1 MAASGGFDDSRST
14 LSAERLS
21 AGWRLQLA
29 YFVYYAGSSAA
40 SYLAV
45 FLQDVG
51 QFNKVQIGVLQA
63 IPLYI
68 NVFGPPFWG
77 MVADVAQ
84 HQRLIHT
91 ICIGTGAILNFT
103 VQFVSN
109 FHFLCIVIALAAF
122 QNAPNNAMLDQL
134 ALREAAYGRQRLF
147 GSLGYGLGAYFL
159 SLIIGAYGIAWM
171 FSTQLALSF
180 LAISI
185 LMPLP
190 HVECRIHGTPMVKS
204 PSLALV
210 LAPLLHSTAVRLLF
224 AIVFVVGIVFGTINS
239 FLMLYLFNLSG
250 KNSSIVGLA
259 TLIQTCSEI
268 PVFFFA
274 DTIVARCGIPGTI
287 GLSLVAYS
295 VRLSVY
301 AFVPNVWAVLPF
313 ESLQG
318 FTFGLM
324 WTAFTTFVKSNSP
337 NSHGTM
343 MGILNAV
350 QNGIGSGLGAFLG
363 GWIYQEYGAA
373 TLWQT
378 ALCGVPVAMVLL
390 GCFAQTTRDEKAS
403 GEADLLEETIPHA
416 VNYGSL

>member
-1 MAASGGFDDSRST
+1 MERKVNFEDLPSIPST
-14 LSAERLS
+14 ARVS

-51 QFNKVQIGVLQA
+51 HFSKVEIGVLQA
-63 IPLYI
+63 IPMYI
-68 NVFGPPFWG
+68 NVVGPPFWG
-77 MVADVAQ
+77 VAADVVQ

-91 ICIGTGAILNFT
+91 LCIATGAILNFT

-109 FHFLCIVIALAAF
+109 FQFLCIVIALAAF
-122 QNAPNNAMLDQL
+122 QNSPNNAMLDQL
-134 ALREAAYGRQRLF
+134 ALRESDYGRQRLF
-147 GSLGYGLGAYFL
+147 GSLGYGLGAYSL
-159 SLIIGAYGIAWM
+159 SLLIATSGIYVI

-180 LAISI
+180 AAIAI
-185 LMPLP
+185 LVPLP
-190 HVECRIHGTPMVKS
+190 HVEYRIHGTPMVQS
-204 PSLALV
+204 PSLSTV
-210 LAPLLHSTAVRLLF
+210 LAPILHSTSVRLLF
-224 AIVFVVGIVFGTINS
+224 LIVFVVGIVFGTINS
-239 FLMLYLFNLSG
+239 FLMLYLFNLSE
-250 KNSSIVGLA
+250 KNSAIVGLA
-259 TLIQTCSEI
+259 TLLQTCSEI

-274 DTIVARCGIPGTI
+274 DAIVRTCGIPKTI
-287 GLSLVAYS
+287 GLSLLAYS

-313 ESLQG
+313 EALQG
-318 FTFGLM
+318 LTFGLM

-350 QNGIGSGLGAFLG
+350 QNGVGSGLGAFLG
-363 GWIYQEYGAA
+363 GYIYQEYGAS

-378 ALCGVPVAMVLL
+378 ALCGIPIAMCLL
-390 GCFAQTTRDEKAS
+390 LCFWKVTADEEAS
-403 GEADLLEETIPHA
+403 GEAGMLEETIT